1 MWGLQRFEG
10 LWKAKSGLFNGS
22 SSIMSD
28 ILDEPWILFLSTTG
42 TKWFG
47 LFLFGLRKPIK
58 RKDCTRSD
66 SDEEEEDYQLIIK
79 HDWAA
84 ITYLDVRSFHLWLPS
99 TTEVRNRPVWV
110 RWRHEIFAHY
120 HDRRPSR
127 LPHVHRQRSFTRVL
141 QIHVLNIQ
149 ITKFWLRCYWE
160 TFSWVFRWI
169 LQAGLYIIALYRK
182 VASMCGDDTRVM
194 IK

>member
-1 MWGLQRFEG
+1 MKAIRQR
-10 LWKAKSGLFNGS
+10 SGRGRRRRPATSASTRWRKCLRLRGKNQTPPSPSFVVDD
-22 SSIMSD
+22 SD
-28 ILDEPWILFLSTTG
+28 
-42 TKWFG
+42 
-47 LFLFGLRKPIK
+47 
-58 RKDCTRSD
+58 SD

-169 LQAGLYIIALYRK
+169 LQLGCTSSLCTARWRPCA
-182 VASMCGDDTRVM
+182 VM
-194 IK
+194 IHVWC

>member
-1 MWGLQRFEG
+1 MKAIRQR
-10 LWKAKSGLFNGS
+10 SGRGRRRRPATSASTRWRKCLHLRGKKQTPPSPSFVDDD
-22 SSIMSD
+22 SD
-28 ILDEPWILFLSTTG
+28 
-42 TKWFG
+42 
-47 LFLFGLRKPIK
+47 
-58 RKDCTRSD
+58 SD

-84 ITYLDVRSFHLWLPS
+84 ITYLDVRSFQLWLPS

>member
-1 MWGLQRFEG
+1 MFKSSESNP
-10 LWKAKSGLFNGS
+10 AKKRAREAAAARDKRLNQMKKVS
-22 SSIMSD
+22 SSSRKKQTPPSPSFVDDDSD
-28 ILDEPWILFLSTTG
+28 
-42 TKWFG
+42 
-47 LFLFGLRKPIK
+47 
-58 RKDCTRSD
+58 SD

-84 ITYLDVRSFHLWLPS
+84 ITYLDVRSFQLWLPS